1 MEEGVR
7 TTCGSGELWRKPSDA
22 GKSGGVVLPAAEG
35 CWRNDQWS
43 LGWGWGGAVAG
54 GKFGLASHAQP
65 SSKMAMGE
73 NRGEGN
79 SRVMGLG
86 SKSQL
91 FE

>member
-1 MEEGVR
+1 MPVWLGCMKEAHG
-7 TTCGSGELWRKPSDA
+7 TTVVSG
-22 GKSGGVVLPAAEG
+22 
-35 CWRNDQWS
+35 
-43 LGWGWGGAVAG
+43 GGAVAG

>member
-1 MEEGVR
+1 MVR
-7 TTCGSGELWRKPSDA
+7 
-22 GKSGGVVLPAAEG
+22 
-35 CWRNDQWS
+35 
-43 LGWGWGGAVAG
+43 GGAG
-54 GKFGLASHAQP
+54 GMFGPASHAQP

-73 NRGEGN
+73 NQAEGN